1 MHSCALFQNAVEDTR
16 LFVYERM
23 QECRSFGMHFGLTR
37 PATLPLLSL
46 RKSGVVAVVVGDRHA
61 SSHLEQSGAI
71 GSESEKSMAF
81 GKKKEGLYLRP
92 RVRRTTPLMD
102 IAFAIVI
109 GGASGIYIFNDTM
122 RRWQQSELMER
133 GEFDVAATPAST
145 DTKESSQ

>member
-1 MHSCALFQNAVEDTR
+1 
-16 LFVYERM
+16 
-23 QECRSFGMHFGLTR
+23 
-37 PATLPLLSL
+37 
-46 RKSGVVAVVVGDRHA
+46 
-61 SSHLEQSGAI
+61 
-71 GSESEKSMAF
+71 MAF

-133 GEFDVAATPAST
+133 GELDMAAAANPTSA
-145 DTKESSQ
+145 DAKDSSQ